1 MSNFNNISKT
11 KEISF
16 VDLILNCWKFKKLF
30 YIFIPIFLI
39 SFVLENFI
47 SKNLLEI
54 VLKDPNEINL
64 DIYPSESVL
73 SSIVIDDVTY
83 LGPQNGFG
91 NSHKISLNF
100 FNHYFEPVLISKKEL
115 KIFKIK
121 YTK

>member
-16 VDLILNCWKFKKLF
+16 VDLILNCWKFKKTFF

-47 SKNLLEI
+47 SKKNLLEI

-83 LGPQNGFG
+83 LGPQNGFW
-91 NSHKISLNF
+91 
-100 FNHYFEPVLISKKEL
+100 
-115 KIFKIK
+115 
-121 YTK
+121 